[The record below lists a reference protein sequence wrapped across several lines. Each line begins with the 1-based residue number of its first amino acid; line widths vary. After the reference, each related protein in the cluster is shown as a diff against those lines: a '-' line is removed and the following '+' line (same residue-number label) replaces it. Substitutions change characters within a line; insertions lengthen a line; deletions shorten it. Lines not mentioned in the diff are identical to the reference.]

1 MSGRDK
7 GKAKSLPTDSG
18 HRHPH
23 DRGVT
28 ISLRKARE
36 LLFRS
41 TQSSSGA
48 ETEEVPEIPPLSVA
62 LPTPIMDIEAWRP
75 HSPWRGNPM
84 AANDQE
90 AGTYYD
96 SQPEHPS
103 TDAEEGRPS
112 RGCKP
117 RTSRGRFARSSD
129 GASCNA
135 EGSGSS
141 RLGKRKGTE
150 EDTSWLVRDARP
162 AVDLCVCREVAARYK
177 LFPPPFWRDEYL
189 ATRCQFYPPYPI
201 RWMDY
206 REMFCSGSESDPLVS
221 RLLTLLGA
229 TLFVDKSGNRVR
241 PLPLSFL
248 SCSPQ
253 DVRRYSWG
261 AATLAYLYRQLGIA
275 SRADSAQ
282 ICGCLTLLQAWIYEY
297 FPMFRPNR
305 TRRMV
310 PRGSAS
316 ALCWE
321 VRHENRGIDRLL
333 SIRQAL
339 DQTNAMQPDWLPYG
353 ICPVSAYPR
362 STYYGWLRYLDIVEP
377 YMPDRTLRQ
386 LGYIQEVPHHILEP
400 ESCYRPSARDRYR
413 VDFSFIAQ
421 RQTWDLFPRASH
433 LMLGGL
439 HKAPLS
445 SMATDAYLQ
454 WYDAYSH
461 RYIINPTKLPDGGV
475 GSYYVEG
482 LVPDQVLASM
492 FGMMDPFLERDTSDL
507 PDDFR
512 ALFEG
517 LFGWYEAWNLTRG
530 VDRRRR
536 M

>member
-7 GKAKSLPTDSG
+7 GKAKSLTTHSG
-18 HRHPH
+18 HRHSH

-28 ISLRKARE
+28 ISSRKARE

-48 ETEEVPEIPPLSVA
+48 ETEDVPKIPPLSVA

-84 AANDQE
+84 AGNDQE

-96 SQPEHPS
+96 SEPEHSS
-103 TDAEEGRPS
+103 TDAEEGHPS

-117 RTSRGRFARSSD
+117 RTYHGRFARSSD

-141 RLGKRKGTE
+141 RPGKRKGTE

-162 AVDLCVCREVAARYK
+162 GGPLDGSVIPSFRGHIAARVWAGEDERTMLK
-177 LFPPPFWRDEYL
+177 CHNREKTCSDFGSWDDVKSSCAELFGMERSAFLKAHWSGGGVFIDSLIE
-189 ATRCQFYPPYPI
+189 RCSAPDRSPTHQFRGY
-201 RWMDY
+201 M
-206 REMFCSGSESDPLVS
+206 
-221 RLLTLLGA
+221 LTLLGA

-241 PLPLSFL
+241 PWPLSFL

-253 DVRRYSWG
+253 DVS
-261 AATLAYLYRQLGIA
+261 
-275 SRADSAQ
+275 
-282 ICGCLTLLQAWIYEY
+282 
-297 FPMFRPNR
+297 
-305 TRRMV
+305 
-310 PRGSAS
+310 
-316 ALCWE
+316 
-321 VRHENRGIDRLL
+321 RGIDRLL

-353 ICPVSAYPR
+353 ICPVFAYPR

-377 YMPDRTLRQ
+377 YSPDRTLRQ
-386 LGYIQEVPHHILEP
+386 LGFIQEVPHHILEP
-400 ESCYRPSARDRYR
+400 ESCYRPSAWDRYR

-421 RQTWDLFPRASH
+421 RQTWDLFPRASQ

-439 HKAPLS
+439 HKAPHP

-461 RYIINPTKLPDGGV
+461 RFMINPTELPDGGAE
-475 GSYYVEG
+475 SHYVEG